1 MNTYK
6 INEMI
11 SKKIYEKYVKKKPL
25 EKFLFGEIYLSN
37 IEEDFFLSLSPE
49 ICHNYVVDNL
59 FFYRYFQSKHN
70 YMIICKTLF
79 QFTRN

>member
-37 IEEDFFLSLSPE
+37 TEEDFFFIIITGNLSQLR
-49 ICHNYVVDNL
+49 CG
-59 FFYRYFQSKHN
+59 
-70 YMIICKTLF
+70 
-79 QFTRN
+79 